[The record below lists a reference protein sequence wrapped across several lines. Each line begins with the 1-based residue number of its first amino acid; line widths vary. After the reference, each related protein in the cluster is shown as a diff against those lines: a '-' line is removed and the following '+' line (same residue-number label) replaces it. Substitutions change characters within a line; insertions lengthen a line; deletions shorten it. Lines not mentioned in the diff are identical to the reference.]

1 MTKQVFVRFVW
12 CGKLTKKSVKTD
24 AAFTLLRS
32 FQFKTTINCICSIKA
47 LRVFLDRGS
56 IAEMYVSERFPEF
69 PRRPTVI
76 RSIAPLVCTFVDDA
90 HPPEKELDN
99 YPWRRAC
106 THHHHRPCLHL
117 PHCHAQVHP
126 SVPVRHLAAGQH
138 RHHGLSHDGHRGQL
152 REVPRYML
160 AAAVQ
165 AKSRYGP
172 Y

>member
-12 CGKLTKKSVKTD
+12 CGKLTKKSVKID

-99 YPWRRAC
+99 YPGRRAYTSSSPPLPTLASLLRTGTSFC
-106 THHHHRPCLHL
+106 SRTPSGRWATSPSRP
-117 PHCHAQVHP
+117 Q
-126 SVPVRHLAAGQH
+126 S
-138 RHHGLSHDGHRGQL
+138 
-152 REVPRYML
+152 
-160 AAAVQ
+160 
-165 AKSRYGP
+165 
-172 Y
+172 